1 MDTTQ
6 KGSIF
11 EEIVFNY
18 FNHLIKNGYFGFTKD
33 QCLLTRQKAYYSRD
47 REKEIFFDL
56 SLELFFPQQNI
67 PFLIIL
73 IECKNYNKKVP
84 IDDIEEFS
92 FKVSQ
97 ISAHKTKA
105 LCITTKGFQE
115 GALTFSKN
123 KGISLWRITHHQS
136 HEIILNRTKARI
148 SNLQNQFHS
157 ALTEENYSYQNYGNI
172 FIQTPFRN
180 TFYPKELIQDMISEL
195 GLQSEYIRSKEKQN
209 VPYKSKEELEKFAE
223 SVFLKF
229 SSENRLD
236 LEIIIDKYNFKII
249 KINEIESLDIIAN
262 INFNDK
268 TITIFGIGYFSDTQL
283 RFALAHELGHILLG
297 HGQILKTE
305 QRTSNEQSINQ
316 ESFHGLPINIDRLE
330 FQANYFAACL
340 LLPRTLLKKLFTALL
355 NYYGIKNRGFS
366 PLFIDHQPCNIDSYF
381 KIIIPLAKYFNV
393 SQETIKIRL
402 EGLELAKFN

>member
-92 FKVSQ
+92 SKVSQ

-123 KGISLWRITHHQS
+123 KGISLWRITPVSYTH
-136 HEIILNRTKARI
+136 
-148 SNLQNQFHS
+148 
-157 ALTEENYSYQNYGNI
+157 LTLP
-172 FIQTPFRN
+172 TN
-180 TFYPKELIQDMISEL
+180 T
-195 GLQSEYIRSKEKQN
+195 
-209 VPYKSKEELEKFAE
+209 V
-223 SVFLKF
+223 
-229 SSENRLD
+229 
-236 LEIIIDKYNFKII
+236 
-249 KINEIESLDIIAN
+249 
-262 INFNDK
+262 
-268 TITIFGIGYFSDTQL
+268 
-283 RFALAHELGHILLG
+283 
-297 HGQILKTE
+297 
-305 QRTSNEQSINQ
+305 
-316 ESFHGLPINIDRLE
+316 
-330 FQANYFAACL
+330 
-340 LLPRTLLKKLFTALL
+340 
-355 NYYGIKNRGFS
+355 
-366 PLFIDHQPCNIDSYF
+366 
-381 KIIIPLAKYFNV
+381 
-393 SQETIKIRL
+393 
-402 EGLELAKFN
+402 

>member
-1 MDTTQ
+1 MNTTK

-18 FNHLIKNGYFGFTKD
+18 FNYLINNGYFGFAKD
-33 QCLLTRQKAYYSRD
+33 QCLLTRQKSYYSKD
-47 REKEIFFDL
+47 REKEIIFDL
-56 SLELFFPQQNI
+56 SLELFFPQQAT
-67 PFLIIL
+67 PFLIML

-92 FKVSQ
+92 SKVSQ

-123 KGISLWRITHHQS
+123 KGISLWRITQRES
-136 HEIILNRTKARI
+136 HEIILNRTKARL
-148 SNLQNQFHS
+148 SNLNNQFFS

-172 FIQTPFRN
+172 FIQTPLRN
-180 TFYPKELIQDMISEL
+180 TFYPKELIKDMISDL
-195 GLQSEYIRSKEKQN
+195 GLQLEYARSKEKQN
-209 VPYKSKEELEKFAE
+209 VPYRSKEDLENFAE
-223 SVFLKF
+223 RTFLKF
-229 SSENRLD
+229 SQENQLD
-236 LEIIIDKYNFKII
+236 LEIVIQKYNFKIV
-249 KINEIESLDIIAN
+249 KTNELESKDIIASL
-262 INFNDK
+262 NFNDK
-268 TITIFGIGYFSDTQL
+268 TITIFGTEYFSNTQL
-283 RFALAHELGHILLG
+283 KFALAHELAHILLG
-297 HGQILKTE
+297 HGRILKTE
-305 QRTSNEQSINQ
+305 QRTSDEQSINQ
-316 ESFHGLPINIDRLE
+316 QSFHGLAINIDRIE

-340 LLPRTLLKKLFTALL
+340 LLPRTLLKKLFIAHL

-366 PLFIDHQPCNIDSYF
+366 PLFIDNQPCNIDNYF

-402 EGLELAKFN
+402 EGLGLAKFD